1 LATDGKRRILDIT
14 PTSLHARV
22 PFCFGSPQQM
32 AYFSSSAAGSSDES
46 SPLFSDRGFFRKGS

>member
-1 LATDGKRRILDIT
+1 MLDVT
-14 PTSLHARV
+14 PSSLHARV

-32 AYFSSSAAGSSDES
+32 TYFNSSSSITADEA